1 MQPRESDQGLE
12 LEIGEGFEDDDLRV
26 LVDGREVWHG
36 AGLTTNYS
44 VGLADVVAVPVEKTG
59 PVSVEVLS
67 RGGGSA
73 SYQVDLTA
81 GTGIRLRCQLDP
93 TSKRLELGPA
103 PTEPLF

>member
-1 MQPRESDQGLE
+1 MLPTESDGLK
-12 LEIGEGFEDDDLRV
+12 LEIGEGFKDDDLRV

-44 VGLADVVAVPVEKTG
+44 VGLADVIDVPVRTTG
-59 PVSVEVLS
+59 SVSVEVLS
-67 RGGGSA
+67 RGGESA

-81 GTGIRLRCQLDP
+81 GAGIRLRCRLDP

-103 PTEPLF
+103 PTAPLF